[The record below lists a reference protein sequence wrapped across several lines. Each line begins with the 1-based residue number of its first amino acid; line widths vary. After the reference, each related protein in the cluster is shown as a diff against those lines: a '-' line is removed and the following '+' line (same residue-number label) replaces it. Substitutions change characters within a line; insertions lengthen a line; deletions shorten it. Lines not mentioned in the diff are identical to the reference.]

1 MLRHKILSLKRHG
14 HTSCL
19 PVPRHL
25 SDRIRPTE
33 KLAVLGSTGS
43 IGTQSLEVACDEGF
57 EVVALAAGGNV
68 ERLAQQIR
76 LFNPSYVS
84 VRDEEARVSLMRLLA
99 SQNMSCPEIGVGRT
113 GAVRVAQWDDADTVV
128 AAITGFAGLEP
139 VLAAAMSG
147 KKIALANKEA
157 LVVAGYAVMQL
168 ASDSG
173 ALILPVDSEHSA
185 IWQCLMAA
193 FPSDLHHLI
202 LTCSGGPFFERNRDE
217 LSHVSVEQALAHP
230 TWTMGKKITIDSAT
244 LMNKAFELIEAC
256 HLYGLEPE
264 DVGVVIHPQSI
275 VHSLVAF
282 NDGSYLAQL
291 GSPDMRMPIRY
302 ALTFPNRSDRSA
314 YTSFNLFK
322 ISENGAWT
330 FAEVD
335 EETFPS
341 LRLARKA
348 WREGGMMPLVFNA
361 SNEEAVKL
369 FLDGAIRLTQIFDF
383 VERALAEFSHMSS
396 IESSTF
402 DDMMNGHYRVMKRV
416 REYVHATD

>member
-1 MLRHKILSLKRHG
+1 MSQHKILSLKKYRDG
-14 HTSCL
+14 SFL
-19 PVPRHL
+19 PVPRRL

-68 ERLAQQIR
+68 EKLAQQIHM
-76 LFNPSYVS
+76 FNPAYVS
-84 VRDEEARVSLMRLLA
+84 VRDEEARASLMRLLA
-99 SQNMSCPEIGVGRT
+99 SQHVPCPDIGVGRA
-113 GAVRVAQWDDADTVV
+113 GVVRVAQWDDADTVV

-157 LVVAGYAVMQL
+157 LVVAGHAVIQL
-168 ASDSG
+168 ASDSS

-193 FPSDLHHLI
+193 LPSNLHHLI
-202 LTCSGGPFFERNRDE
+202 LTCSGGPFFGRQRDE
-217 LSHVSVEQALAHP
+217 LAHVSVEEALAHP
-230 TWTMGKKITIDSAT
+230 TWIMGNKITIDSAT

-282 NDGSYLAQL
+282 KDGSYLAQL
-291 GSPDMRMPIRY
+291 GSPDMRVPIRY

-314 YTSFNLFK
+314 YTSFDLFDVDK
-322 ISENGAWT
+322 NNAWT
-330 FAEVD
+330 FAKVD

-341 LRLARKA
+341 LRFARKA
-348 WREGGMMPLVFNA
+348 WRDGGMMPLVFNA

-369 FLDGAIRLTQIFDF
+369 FLDGAIRLSQIFDF
-383 VERALAEFSHMSS
+383 VERALVDFSHMSS

-402 DDMMNGHYRVMKRV
+402 DDMMNEHHRVMKRV
-416 REYVHATD
+416 REYAHATG